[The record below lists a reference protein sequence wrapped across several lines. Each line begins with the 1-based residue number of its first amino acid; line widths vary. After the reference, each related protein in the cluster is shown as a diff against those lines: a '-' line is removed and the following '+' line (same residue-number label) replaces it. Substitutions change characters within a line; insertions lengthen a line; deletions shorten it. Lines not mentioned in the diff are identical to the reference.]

1 MVSAV
6 DRPTS
11 FLMDGGAEPVLVVHA
26 TICNR
31 RGLHARAA
39 AKFVSAAERFTAVI
53 EVEAHGQSVSAQ
65 SIMGLMMLGAGKGT
79 TVEIRATGA
88 DAAEAVAVLVAL
100 VEAGF
105 HEQD

>member
-1 MVSAV
+1 
-6 DRPTS
+6 
-11 FLMDGGAEPVLVVHA
+11 MDGPPAAEQVARA

-39 AKFVSAAERFTAVI
+39 AKFVSAAERFVAII

-79 TVEIRATGA
+79 TVELRASGA
-88 DAAEAVAVLVAL
+88 DAGEALAALVEL

>member
-65 SIMGLMMLGAGKGT
+65 SIMGLMMLGAGPGS
-79 TVEIRATGA
+79 EIEIIAEGPEA
-88 DAAEAVAVLVAL
+88 DAAVDGLAQLVADRFD
-100 VEAGF
+100 ED
-105 HEQD
+105 H

>member
-1 MVSAV
+1 MA
-6 DRPTS
+6 TNG
-11 FLMDGGAEPVLVVHA
+11 LMDNDAEPELVAHA
-26 TICNR
+26 KICNR

-39 AKFVSAAERFTAVI
+39 AKFVSAAERFTAAI

-79 TVEIRATGA
+79 TVKIRAKGS
-88 DAAEAVAVLVAL
+88 DAAEALAILVEL

-105 HEQD
+105 HEQE

>member
-1 MVSAV
+1 MPSA
-6 DRPTS
+6 TAS
-11 FLMDGGAEPVLVVHA
+11 LMADLPQADQTATA

-39 AKFVSAAERFTAVI
+39 AKFVSAAERFTAAV

-65 SIMGLMMLGAGKGT
+65 SIMGLMMLGAGKGA
-79 TVEIRATGA
+79 VLELRATGS
-88 DAAEAVAVLVAL
+88 DAAEALAVLVEL

>member
-1 MVSAV
+1 M
-6 DRPTS
+6 DDPTTP
-11 FLMDGGAEPVLVVHA
+11 LIIQA
-26 TICNR
+26 TIRNR

-39 AKFVSAAERFTAVI
+39 AKFVTLAEQFTAVI
-53 EVEAHGQSVSAQ
+53 EVGTNEQTVSAQ

-79 TVEIRATGA
+79 VIRLQASGT
-88 DAAEAVAVLVAL
+88 DAVDALTALAAL

>member
-1 MVSAV
+1 
-6 DRPTS
+6 
-11 FLMDGGAEPVLVVHA
+11 MDGSGEPALVAHA
-26 TICNR
+26 AIRNR

-39 AKFVSAAERFTAVI
+39 AKFVSAAERFTAVV

-79 TVEIRATGA
+79 SLEIRAVGSDAGA
-88 DAAEAVAVLVAL
+88 ALAALVEL

>member
-1 MVSAV
+1 
-6 DRPTS
+6 
-11 FLMDGGAEPVLVVHA
+11 MDSDAQPGLVVHA

-39 AKFVSAAERFTAVI
+39 AKFVSAAERFTSVI
-53 EVEAHGQSVSAQ
+53 DVEAHGQSVSAQ

-79 TVEIRATGA
+79 TIEIRATGA